1 MMNNKAILII
11 LMMPFVLSACS
22 NDNGTIGGSG
32 LIEATEITISSQV
45 AGKAETLYFDEG
57 DKIATGDT
65 LAVID
70 TVNIVL
76 ALKQADA
83 AYSAARSKKNMAAIA
98 IEQAEHNFTLAEK
111 EYNRAAALVKTGS
124 ANQQQY
130 DQAENAHTQADLA
143 RKQARATLSAAE
155 ADLNRI
161 EAEIALLNKQLSDCF
176 PTAPRSGTIT
186 AKYLEAGELVTLGKA
201 VYKIAALDSVW
212 VKVYVPPDDLTQIK
226 LGGEA
231 SVDPEDGRETPLK
244 STVTWISPSAEF
256 TPKNVQ
262 TKEARADLVYAVK
275 ITIPNPDGELKVGMP
290 VSVTIP

>member
-1 MMNNKAILII
+1 MNTKIIIIII
-11 LMMPFVLSACS
+11 LLPFVLSSCGK
-22 NDNGTIGGSG
+22 DNGTIGGSG

-45 AGKAETLYFDEG
+45 VGKAEVLRFDEG
-57 DKIATGDT
+57 ARVNGGDT
-65 LAVID
+65 LAIID
-70 TVNIVL
+70 TVNVTL

-83 AYSAARSKKNMAAIA
+83 ANSAAQSKLNMALIS
-98 IEQAEHNFTLAEK
+98 IQQAEHNFTLAEK
-111 EYNRAAALVKTGS
+111 EFGRVQALIKSGS

-130 DQAENAHTQADLA
+130 DQAENVFTQADLA
-143 RKQARATLSAAE
+143 RKQARATRSAAE

-176 PTAPRSGTIT
+176 PTAPRGGTIT
-186 AKYLEAGELVTLGKA
+186 SKYIEAGELVTLGKA
-201 VYKIAALDSVW
+201 LYKIAALDSVW
-212 VKVYVPPDDLTQIK
+212 VKVYLPPDDLTKIT

-231 SVDPEDGRETPLK
+231 SIDPEDGREAPLK
-244 STVTWISPSAEF
+244 GTLTWISSSAEF

-275 ITIPNPDGELKVGMP
+275 ITIPNPDGELKIGMP